1 MPGTGN
7 IVTYKKYNGKQ
18 EYNSP
23 DDFDN
28 LEYLVAG
35 SGKQGGHCMTLYP
48 GRKLLTVY
56 KNKSLSFTVPNV
68 SQPQRNYINLK
79 IYLENY
85 RIT

>member
-1 MPGTGN
+1 MPGNGN
-7 IVTYKKYNGKQ
+7 IITYKRYNGKQ

-28 LEYLVAG
+28 LEYIVVG
-35 SGKQGGHCMTLYP
+35 DGKKGGYCMTLYP
-48 GRKLLTVY
+48 GRNLLAVY

-68 SQPQRNYINLK
+68 SQPQKNYIGLK